1 MMTIAGAPGGSKN
14 GRMDIAFQWK
24 KDLLRKRVS
33 QDWFNEATGIWVDFI
48 YDSEGVG
55 FPV

>member
-1 MMTIAGAPGGSKN
+1 MTTTIAGGWKN